1 MIGKPISDPVSA
13 VSRPFSIAGMYSFGM
28 LPPLISS
35 LKVMPEPRSPG
46 VTLTFTRP
54 NWPVP
59 PDCFLWV

>member
-1 MIGKPISDPVSA
+1 MSA
-13 VSRPFSIAGMYSFGM
+13 GLGGFAHALFDRGDIFLRNVAA
-28 LPPLISS
+28 LDLVLEE
-35 LKVMPEPRSPG
+35 LKPEPRSPG